1 MLGDGAESSQRAGG
15 GNRTHT
21 GFRPERCE
29 SSASAVSATPA
40 PFVTLGVSG
49 VPTQYRNA
57 RRPWRRMM
65 GSSVERSVIG
75 LSHHGSKHLTYSL
88 GDCPSDWLHDPIHG
102 PRLAN
107 FGELCDIT
115 LTIILRWNRLCAP
128 VSAKAADGS
137 AAFVRDGIIT
147 QNTRNV
153 IRVYARL
160 A

>member
-1 MLGDGAESSQRAGG
+1 MLGDGVESSQRAGG

-40 PFVTLGVSG
+40 PFMTLGVSG

-75 LSHHGSKHLTYSL
+75 LSHHVCEESRLC
-88 GDCPSDWLHDPIHG
+88 CPSALKDEPKTLHRP
-102 PRLAN
+102 AN
-107 FGELCDIT
+107 T
-115 LTIILRWNRLCAP
+115 HAP
-128 VSAKAADGS
+128 VILS
-137 AAFVRDGIIT
+137 
-147 QNTRNV
+147 
-153 IRVYARL
+153 
-160 A
+160 